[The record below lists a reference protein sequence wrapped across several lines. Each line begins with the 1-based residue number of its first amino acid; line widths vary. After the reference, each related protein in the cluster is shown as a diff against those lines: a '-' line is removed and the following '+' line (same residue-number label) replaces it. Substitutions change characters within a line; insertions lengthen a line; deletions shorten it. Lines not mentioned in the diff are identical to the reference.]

1 MTKKFFKFSFLRLIS
16 VGWPTQK
23 YRLFKPSRYYL
34 SCIVVLFIAI
44 ISNIANFF
52 LYEIELCKSVMTR
65 SFTTEGWW
73 AVYGLVKEVLTRILP
88 IVLLI
93 FFNIILIC
101 IVKSSRRKMKESISV
116 SLSKDSGGKLK
127 TKFTFIKCFMLNNKK
142 LSNETED
149 PSKLLLRNTAT
160 KRNRQENQLTWM
172 TIFVAILY
180 STSSIPMVFAYPGL
194 IFKAEQ
200 TQTRVYKMY
209 AVLVNILELLQ
220 CSFRFLIYY
229 CFTTKFRQVFHVM
242 YKLERKKKSTEMTVV
257 E

>member
-1 MTKKFFKFSFLRLIS
+1 MIS
-16 VGWPTQK
+16 VGWPTLK

-34 SCIVVLFIAI
+34 SCFSVFFVAI

-52 LYEIELCKSVMTR
+52 LYEIELCKSVTTR
-65 SFTTEGWW
+65 SFTTESWW
-73 AVYGLVKEVLTRILP
+73 AIYGLVKEFVTRILP

-93 FFNIILIC
+93 IFNIILIC
-101 IVKSSRRKMKESISV
+101 IVKSSRKRMNESVNFNISKRSKANKKI
-116 SLSKDSGGKLK
+116 SLINCMTSTHNKSELRNE
-127 TKFTFIKCFMLNNKK
+127 TPETNKK
-142 LSNETED
+142 L
-149 PSKLLLRNTAT
+149 LRNPVN

-180 STSSIPMVFAYPGL
+180 SFSSIPMVFAYPGL

-200 TQTRVYKMY
+200 TQTNGYKMY

-229 CFTTKFRQVFHVM
+229 CFTTKFRQVFHIM
-242 YKLERKKKSTEMTVV
+242 YGLEKNNKSSEKNTIK
-257 E
+257 